1 MEYKEYQVWEQ
12 IGNFADVVFTGTFN
26 ECQDYLEDRLLE
38 RTDID
43 PTNEA
48 EVELFYSYFGLEE
61 IKEESK

>member
-12 IGNFADVVFTGTFN
+12 IGNFADVVFSGTWN

-38 RTDID
+38 SGTDID
-43 PTNEA
+43 DKS
-48 EVELFYSYFGLEE
+48 EVELFYSYFGIEE

>member
-38 RTDID
+38 SDTDITD
-43 PTNEA
+43 DA

>member
-38 RTDID
+38 SETDITD
-43 PTNEA
+43 DA